1 MISKFARSFLRN
13 PSAKNTLKTSKR
25 ILMPIQIR
33 LTSEMS
39 GMQGLNIMSASPT
52 HSKDPSEVDQRTYW
66 ESEKLTSISFSLSD
80 KPGVLLE
87 ALAVLVKNS
96 INMTRI

>member
-1 MISKFARSFLRN
+1 
-13 PSAKNTLKTSKR
+13 
-25 ILMPIQIR
+25 MPIQIR

-39 GMQGLNIMSASPT
+39 GMQGLNIMSASST
-52 HSKDPSEVDQRTYW
+52 HSKNPSEVDQRTYW
-66 ESEKLTSISFSLSD
+66 ESD